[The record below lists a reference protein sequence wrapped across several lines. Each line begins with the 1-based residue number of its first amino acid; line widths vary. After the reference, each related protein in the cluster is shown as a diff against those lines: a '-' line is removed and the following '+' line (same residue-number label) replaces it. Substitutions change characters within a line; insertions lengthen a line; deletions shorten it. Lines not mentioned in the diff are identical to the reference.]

1 VVTIAPAIRQGRP
14 SIGPVALAFV
24 AALAG
29 GRVVAR
35 LDAQRAPIGDAI
47 KDFVSV
53 DAPVVALT
61 NVRVID
67 GTGAP
72 ARAGQTVVL
81 RDGRIA
87 AIGPSTSTL
96 PPAGAH
102 VVDLTGKS
110 VIPGLVM
117 LHEHLYYPTGPGVYG
132 QLGQSFVRL
141 YLAGGVTTMRTGGN
155 MNGFMDIT
163 LKRRVEA
170 GEVAGPTI
178 DATMPYVNGPNQFVQ
193 MTALQSEE
201 RARRHVAYWADEGAT
216 SVKAYM
222 QVSRAALGTAI
233 REAHARGMK
242 VTGHLCSVTYAEA
255 ATLGIDNLEHGFL
268 AATDFVADKAPDQCP
283 GQGRGQQSVA
293 DLDPKGVAF
302 QTLVKTLIEKR
313 VAITSTLTVF
323 ELNTPGRPMPPGL
336 EVLVP
341 QLRDQYL
348 QNRARVEKN
357 AATSIYT
364 RLFPKALALER
375 EFARAGG
382 LLVAGTDPTGGG
394 GVIPG
399 FSNHRQLE
407 LLVEAGFTPLEAL
420 AIGTRNGAQ
429 YLGQDKQ
436 IGTLAVGKQADLVV
450 VAGDP
455 SRAIGDVRNV
465 ETVFRRG
472 VGFDSAKLVASVS
485 GRVGLW

>member
-1 VVTIAPAIRQGRP
+1 VRATVRTGTAC
-14 SIGPVALAFV
+14 VALAI
-24 AALAG
+24 AALI
-29 GRVVAR
+29 AR
-35 LDAQRAPIGDAI
+35 PQAQRAVIGESI
-47 KDFVSV
+47 REFVAV

-61 NVRVID
+61 NARVID

-72 ARAGQTVVL
+72 AREAQTLIL
-81 RDGRIA
+81 RDGLIA
-87 AIGPSTSTL
+87 AVGPAATT
-96 PPAGAH
+96 PVPAGAR
-102 VVDLTGKS
+102 VIDLAGKS

-155 MNGFMDIT
+155 LNGFMDVT

-170 GEVAGPTI
+170 GEVAGPAI

-193 MTALQSEE
+193 MTDLRTEQ
-201 RARRHVAYWADEGAT
+201 RARQHVAYWNDEGAT

-255 ATLGIDNLEHGFL
+255 AALGIDNLEHGFF
-268 AATDFVADKAPDQCP
+268 AATDFVSDKKPDECP
-283 GQGRGQQSVA
+283 GQGRGQQAIA

-302 QTLVKTLIEKR
+302 QTLVRTLLEKR

-323 ELNTPGRPMPPGL
+323 ELNTPGRPLPPGL
-336 EVLVP
+336 DVLVP
-341 QLRDQYL
+341 QLREQYL
-348 QNRARVEKN
+348 QNRARVEAN
-357 AATSIYT
+357 AQSIYP
-364 RLFPKALALER
+364 RLFPKAMALER

-399 FSNHRQLE
+399 YANHRQLE

-420 AIGTRNGAQ
+420 TIGTRNGAR
-429 YLGQDKQ
+429 YLGQEKR
-436 IGTLAVGKQADLVV
+436 IGTIAAGMQADLVV

-455 SRAIGDVRNV
+455 SRDISDVRKV
-465 ETVFRRG
+465 ETVFRKG
-472 VGFDSAKLVASVS
+472 VGFDPQKLIASVS
-485 GRVGLW
+485 GKVGLW

>member
-1 VVTIAPAIRQGRP
+1 MRASVRTGTVCF
-14 SIGPVALAFV
+14 ALAI
-24 AALAG
+24 AA
-29 GRVVAR
+29 VVAR
-35 LDAQRAPIGDAI
+35 PLAQRAVIGEGI
-47 KDFVSV
+47 REFVAV

-61 NVRVID
+61 NARVID

-72 ARAGQTVVL
+72 AREGQTLIL
-81 RDGRIA
+81 RDGLIA
-87 AIGPSTSTL
+87 AMGPSASTL
-96 PPAGAH
+96 APDGAR
-102 VVDLTGKS
+102 VLDLAGKS

-155 MNGFMDIT
+155 LNGFMDVT

-170 GEVAGPTI
+170 GEVAGPAI

-193 MTALQSEE
+193 MTDLRTEQ
-201 RARRHVAYWADEGAT
+201 RARQHVAYWNDEGAT

-233 REAHARGMK
+233 REAHTRGMK

-255 ATLGIDNLEHGFL
+255 AALGIDNLEHGFF
-268 AATDFVADKAPDQCP
+268 AATDFVSDKLPDECP
-283 GQGRGQQSVA
+283 GQARGQQAIA

-302 QTLVKTLIEKR
+302 QTLVRTLIEKR

-323 ELNTPGRPMPPGL
+323 ELNTPGRPLPPGL
-336 EVLVP
+336 DVLVP
-341 QLRDQYL
+341 QLREQYL
-348 QNRARVEKN
+348 QNRARVEAN
-357 AATSIYT
+357 TQSIYP
-364 RLFPKALALER
+364 RLFPKAMALER

-399 FSNHRQLE
+399 YANQRQLE

-420 AIGTRNGAQ
+420 AIGTRNGAR
-429 YLGQDKQ
+429 YLGQEKR
-436 IGTLAVGKQADLVV
+436 IGTIAAGMQADLVV

-455 SRAIGDVRNV
+455 SRDISAVRKV
-465 ETVFRRG
+465 ETVFRKG
-472 VGFDSAKLVASVS
+472 VGFDPQKLIASVT
-485 GRVGLW
+485 GKVGLW

>member
-1 VVTIAPAIRQGRP
+1 VRAPVRRGAALF
-14 SIGPVALAFV
+14 ALAIAV
-24 AALAG
+24 
-29 GRVVAR
+29 VVAR
-35 LDAQRAPIGDAI
+35 PLAQRAVIGEGI
-47 KDFVSV
+47 REFVAV

-61 NVRVID
+61 NARIID

-72 ARAGQTVVL
+72 ARDGQTLIL
-81 RDGRIA
+81 RDGLIA
-87 AIGPSTSTL
+87 AVGPSVTT
-96 PPAGAH
+96 PAPDGAR
-102 VVDLTGKS
+102 VLDLAGKS

-155 MNGFMDIT
+155 LNGFMDVT

-170 GEVAGPTI
+170 GEVAGPAI

-193 MTALQSEE
+193 MTELRTEQ
-201 RARRHVAYWADEGAT
+201 RARQHVAYWAAEGAT

-233 REAHARGMK
+233 REAHTRGMK

-255 ATLGIDNLEHGFL
+255 AALGIDNLEHGFF
-268 AATDFVADKAPDQCP
+268 AATDFVSDKKPDECP
-283 GQGRGQQSVA
+283 GQGRGQQAVA
-293 DLDPKGVAF
+293 DLDPKGIAF
-302 QTLVKTLIEKR
+302 QTLVRTLIEKR

-323 ELNTPGRPMPPGL
+323 ELNTPGRPLPPGL
-336 EVLVP
+336 DVLVP
-341 QLRDQYL
+341 QLREQYL
-348 QNRARVEKN
+348 QNRARVEAN
-357 AATSIYT
+357 AQSIYP
-364 RLFPKALALER
+364 RLFPKAMALER

-399 FSNHRQLE
+399 YANHRQLE

-420 AIGTRNGAQ
+420 SIGTRNGAR
-429 YLGQDKQ
+429 YLGQDQ
-436 IGTLAVGKQADLVV
+436 RIGTIAAGMQADLVI

-455 SRAIGDVRNV
+455 SRDISDVRKV
-465 ETVFRRG
+465 ETVFRKG
-472 VGFDSAKLVASVS
+472 VGFDPQKLIASVT
-485 GRVGLW
+485 GKVGLW